1 MVGNTYPDGGILAT
15 TMTDIFSPYS
25 TITSPR
31 GAIELAAMLLHP
43 ERERPAVVV
52 STTKNGPIINPKAL
66 ADRLGNDVDV
76 YLINSA
82 SLAYDFSDAMPLETS
97 VYGGAARCYPPG
109 NAWVKNSFKSMVR
122 LAYTEEEGRAAVAL
136 LVDDVAAMESLVPA
150 KVTSTST
157 PRKPT
162 AAAPVDGVV
171 SVILEPDGVLI
182 KLEDGIARIDTSVL
196 APGISPDRLFSP
208 SQKVTGTVR
217 DGLFT
222 ITSGLH
228 TPADAADH
236 AARATIQA
244 AMVTSPKTVALF
256 PGLTVRHATDAAIGS
271 VLAVRI
277 DLSGRADGKAWK
289 LITVT
294 DPDDVTEALPFITGG
309 QPWIRWD
316 PTEETH
322 TGATEAPV
330 PAEPAAEAAAEPEA
344 PAAADLPAGDAFA
357 ALDAVRSRLEHL
369 SAENERLS
377 RELEDLLMDSVEEQ
391 STTPLPSPA
400 FGGAE
405 VERLRSRV
413 ALMTRERADMIGDH
427 RRAMADADD
436 LAAENARLIHTVER
450 LRDEIRTERARAA
463 RARQMTRDID
473 DVADT
478 GPLFNDPAEQFR
490 HEVYLEWATRIPA
503 GSKAETP
510 LAAYGFADGFL
521 TAVEEIQGVDRSK
534 IVAVAVEVLTGL
546 ADTLP
551 GRDMHRLRGGLPG
564 TSSWVEDPELGTAWR
579 VALQVKTA
587 SARRMHFWR
596 GTDGKIVFATVG
608 VHDDMSI

>member
-1 MVGNTYPDGGILAT
+1 
-15 TMTDIFSPYS
+15 MTDIFNPYS
-25 TITSPR
+25 TITTPR

-52 STTKNGPIINPKAL
+52 STTKNGPVISPKAL
-66 ADRLGNDVDV
+66 AQRLGNGTDV

-97 VYGGAARCYPPG
+97 VYGGAARIYPPG
-109 NAWVKNSFKSMVR
+109 NAWVKNPFKSMLR
-122 LAYTEEEGRAAVAL
+122 LAYTEDEGRAAVAL
-136 LVDDVAAMESLVPA
+136 LVEDVSGIDFPVPA
-150 KVTSTST
+150 KTTSTSP
-157 PRKPT
+157 PRKPS
-162 AAAPVDGVV
+162 AAAPVDGTV

-182 KLEDGIARIDTSVL
+182 KLADGIARIDTSVL
-196 APGISPDRLFSP
+196 APGISPARLFCP
-208 SQKVTGTVR
+208 AQKVTGTAHEGILTLT
-217 DGLFT
+217 D
-222 ITSGLH
+222 GLH

-236 AARATIQA
+236 ATRGSIQPA
-244 AMVTSPKTVALF
+244 LVISPKTVALF
-256 PGLTVRHATDAAIGS
+256 PGLTVRHANDAVIGS
-271 VLAVRI
+271 VIAVRVE
-277 DLSGRADGKAWK
+277 LSGRADGKAWK
-289 LITVT
+289 LITVP
-294 DPDDVTEALPFITGG
+294 DPDEVTDALPFMTGG
-309 QPWIRWD
+309 EPWIRWE
-316 PTEETH
+316 PSS
-322 TGATEAPV
+322 AAAPLEDAPA
-330 PAEPAAEAAAEPEA
+330 PAEPTAERTAEPA
-344 PAAADLPAGDAFA
+344 PPSVPAADPGGDAFA

-369 SAENERLS
+369 SAENDRLS
-377 RELEDLLMDSVEEQ
+377 RELENLLMEAAEEQ
-391 STTPLPSPA
+391 TGVPLPSPA
-400 FGGAE
+400 LGGAE

-413 ALMTRERADMIGDH
+413 ALMTRERADMVGDH

-463 RARQMTRDID
+463 RARQMSRDLD
-473 DVADT
+473 DVTDT
-478 GPLFNDPAEQFR
+478 GPLFNNPEDQFR
-490 HEVYLEWATRIPA
+490 HEVYLEWANRIPA

-521 TAVEEIQGVDRSK
+521 TAVEELQGVDRSK
-534 IVAVAVEVLTGL
+534 IIAVAVEVLTGL

-564 TSSWVEDPELGTAWR
+564 TSSYVEDPDLGTAWR

-608 VHDDMSI
+608 LHDDMSI

>member
-1 MVGNTYPDGGILAT
+1 MP
-15 TMTDIFSPYS
+15 DIFNPYN
-25 TITSPR
+25 TITTPR
-31 GAIELAAMLLHP
+31 DARELAAMLLHP

-52 STTKNGPIINPKAL
+52 STTKNGPVINPKAL

-109 NAWVKNSFKSMVR
+109 TAWVKNPFKSMLR
-122 LAYTEEEGRAAVAL
+122 LAYTEEEGQAAIVRI
-136 LVDDVAAMESLVPA
+136 VDDVAAMESLVPL
-150 KVTSTST
+150 KVTSTS
-157 PRKPT
+157 PRKQPST
-162 AAAPVDGVV
+162 ATVDGIV

-222 ITSGLH
+222 ITEGLN

-236 AARATIQA
+236 AARGTIQPA
-244 AMVTSPKTVALF
+244 LVLSSKTIALF
-256 PGLTVRHATDAAIGS
+256 PGLTVRHASEAKPGTVI
-271 VLAVRI
+271 AVRVEI
-277 DLSGRADGKAWK
+277 PGRADGKAWK

-294 DPDDVTEALPFITGG
+294 DPDEVTDALPFLAGG
-309 QPWIRWD
+309 EPWIRWD
-316 PTEETH
+316 TDASTVEVAPTVNEAPAEPDDVAPAPAATH
-322 TGATEAPV
+322 QEAPV
-330 PAEPAAEAAAEPEA
+330 T
-344 PAAADLPAGDAFA
+344 DFTGGDAFA
-357 ALDAVRSRLEHL
+357 ALDAVRARLEHL

-377 RELEDLLMDSVEEQ
+377 SDLEDLLVESVDEEAAI
-391 STTPLPSPA
+391 PVPSPA
-400 FGGAE
+400 LGGAE
-405 VERLRSRV
+405 VGRLRAQV
-413 ALMTRERADMIGDH
+413 ALMTRERVDMLKDH

-436 LAAENARLIHTVER
+436 LAAENARMAHTIER
-450 LRDEIRTERARAA
+450 LRDDVRKERARAD
-463 RARQMTRDID
+463 RARQMSRDID

-478 GPLFNDPAEQFR
+478 APLFNDPAEQFR

-503 GSKAETP
+503 GAKAETP
-510 LAAYGFADGFL
+510 LAEYGFADGFL
-521 TAVEEIQGVDRSK
+521 TAAEEIQGVDRSK
-534 IVAVAVEVLTGL
+534 IVAVAMEVLTGL
-546 ADTLP
+546 ADSLP

-564 TSSWVEDPELGTAWR
+564 TSSCVEDPELGTAWR

-608 VHDDMSI
+608 LHDDMSI

>member
-1 MVGNTYPDGGILAT
+1 MH
-15 TMTDIFSPYS
+15 DIFSPYS

-52 STTKNGPIINPKAL
+52 STTKNGPVINPKTL
-66 ADRLGNDVDV
+66 ADRLGNDADV

-82 SLAYDFSDAMPLETS
+82 SLAYDFSDAMPLDTS

-109 NAWVKNSFKSMVR
+109 NAWVKNPFKSMVR
-122 LAYTEEEGRAAVAL
+122 VAYTEEEGRAAAAL
-136 LVDDVAAMESLVPA
+136 LINDVAAMESLVPV
-150 KVTSTST
+150 KVTSTSA
-157 PRKPT
+157 PRKP
-162 AAAPVDGVV
+162 AAAASVDGIV

-182 KLEDGIARIDTSVL
+182 KLEDGIARIDTSIL

-217 DGLFT
+217 DGILT
-222 ITSGLH
+222 ITEGLH

-236 AARATIQA
+236 AAHGTIQTA
-244 AMVTSPKTVALF
+244 LVTSPKTVALF
-256 PGLTVRHATDAAIGS
+256 PGLSVRHATDALPGS
-271 VLAVRI
+271 VIAVRVE
-277 DLSGRADGKAWK
+277 LSGRADGKAWK

-294 DPDDVTEALPFITGG
+294 DPDEVTEALPFMNGG
-309 QPWIRWD
+309 EPWIRWE
-316 PTEETH
+316 PRVRAEEIT
-322 TGATEAPV
+322 A
-330 PAEPAAEAAAEPEA
+330 PAAETPVLAESAPGPVPPVA
-344 PAAADLPAGDAFA
+344 PAADCTGGDAFS
-357 ALDAVRSRLEHL
+357 ALDTVRARLEHL
-369 SAENERLS
+369 SAENGRLS

-391 STTPLPSPA
+391 ISTPLPSPA
-400 FGGAE
+400 LGCAE
-405 VERLRSRV
+405 TERLRSKV

-436 LAAENARLIHTVER
+436 LAAENARLVHTVEK

-463 RARQMTRDID
+463 RARQMTKDID

-478 GPLFNDPAEQFR
+478 GPLFNEPEAQFR
-490 HEVYLEWATRIPA
+490 HEVYMEWATRIPA
-503 GSKAETP
+503 GTKSGTP
-510 LAAYGFADGFL
+510 LADYGFADGFL

-546 ADTLP
+546 ADSLP

-564 TSSWVEDPELGTAWR
+564 NSSFIDDPELGTAWR
-579 VALQVKTA
+579 VALQIKTA

-596 GTDGKIVFATVG
+596 GTEGKIVFATVG
-608 VHDDMSI
+608 LHDDMGI